1 VTTSLHRLQI
11 SLPRR
16 QMEFL
21 VKRARREGVSV
32 AELIRRL
39 VDNEAQAT
47 ELGPIDPDAALSF
60 AGVVAEEGSLIEGQP
75 VSENVDLYLAEAGL
89 PQRNS
94 SPKPVRLR
102 RKRSRG

>member
-1 VTTSLHRLQI
+1 MTTNLHRLQI

-21 VKRARREGVSV
+21 TRRARREGVSV

-39 VDNEAQAT
+39 VDNESQAT
-47 ELGPIDPDAALSF
+47 ELGPIDPDSALSF
-60 AGVVAEEGSLIEGQP
+60 AGIVAAEAPLIEGRP
-75 VSENVDLYLAEAGL
+75 VSENVDLYLIEAGL
-89 PQRNS
+89 SQRTPQRAS
-94 SPKPVRLR
+94 ARLP